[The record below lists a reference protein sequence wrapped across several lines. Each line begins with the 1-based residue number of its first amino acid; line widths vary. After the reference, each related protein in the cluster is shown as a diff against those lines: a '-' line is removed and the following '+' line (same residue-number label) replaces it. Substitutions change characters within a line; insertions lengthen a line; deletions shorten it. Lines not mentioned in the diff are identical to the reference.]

1 MDPLNEFD
9 KSVDNIRDILNEYM
23 CENDRLHVVNNQLE
37 KQVYDLTEKVDE
49 LENTNRDL
57 MDHIDE
63 LKMEILEAKKLITE
77 SEYQSLNNMYFSVD
91 AENKTVAQE
100 VINNLYN
107 K

>member
-1 MDPLNEFD
+1 MDLKKEAGKAVDSVTDIIDELLSKVEDLENENC
-9 KSVDNIRDILNEYM
+9 KYEK
-23 CENDRLHVVNNQLE
+23 ENQ
-37 KQVYDLTEKVDE
+37 DLLEKVDE
-49 LENTNRDL
+49 LESTNRDL
-57 MDHIDE
+57 MEHIDE

-77 SEYQSLNNMYFSVD
+77 SEHQSLNNMYFSVD